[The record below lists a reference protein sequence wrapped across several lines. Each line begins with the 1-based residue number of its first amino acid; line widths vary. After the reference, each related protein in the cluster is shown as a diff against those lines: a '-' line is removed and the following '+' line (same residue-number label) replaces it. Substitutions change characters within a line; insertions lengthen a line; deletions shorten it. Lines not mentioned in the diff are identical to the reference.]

1 MVREGICSALNLFLI
16 SNISKTEFRLFFFF
30 YPENVLASS
39 VSSLDETSFVE
50 NVSTNFSCDVRLN
63 LAVQQQK
70 KIFLYDRETM
80 MKLA

>member
-1 MVREGICSALNLFLI
+1 MKLHFA
-16 SNISKTEFRLFFFF
+16 
-30 YPENVLASS
+30 
-39 VSSLDETSFVE
+39 E

-80 MKLA
+80 MKLAKDKRTVNDKFVL